1 MIPGRLRA
9 ARMHHRARISLG
21 SMSRARFGLR
31 AGVALLSFVILIGSG
46 LAWATYKNF
55 TNNVPHGAPLPA
67 SASDPDGKD
76 QNILLVGN
84 DSRAGASK
92 AELAA
97 LHTGFIEG
105 TVNTDTMMLLH
116 VPADG
121 RRPTLVSFPRDS
133 WVEIPG
139 YGKSKLNAAYGDA
152 YTSARNAHQSEQQA
166 QSAGLLLVA
175 KTISQLTG
183 LHIDHYVQV
192 NLLGF
197 YRISNAIGGVT
208 VCLNAA
214 QNAQTDSDGTRTGF
228 TGINL
233 PKGVSVIKGVQA
245 LAFVRQRHG
254 LPGGDLDRVRRQQ
267 YFLASAFHKVT
278 SAGVLLN
285 PFKLH
290 DLLDAVG
297 KSLLTDPSLDLLKLA
312 RQFDSI
318 AGGGIRTETIPNN
331 GPQLIYPDGVETSIV
346 QVDTA
351 AMPGFVRRL
360 AGQPAD
366 PALAAAKAAAPS
378 SVAVDVLNGTDE
390 TGWAKANSDRLK
402 ALHFKVQTVDSTEN
416 SAQTSQI
423 LYPKGG
429 QASAKALAKVVPGAE
444 LVLSNQVKRATVV
457 LGLDGKQVSGAQHPG
472 AAKAN
477 GAATGT
483 APGKTTSKT
492 TSKTA
497 KASTSA
503 PASPAGT
510 DGLGCIN

>member
-1 MIPGRLRA
+1 
-9 ARMHHRARISLG
+9 
-21 SMSRARFGLR
+21 MSRAQLGLR
-31 AGVALLSFVILIGSG
+31 AGVALLSFAILIGSG
-46 LAWATYKNF
+46 VAWATYRNF
-55 TNNVPHGAPLPA
+55 TNNVPHGAALPA
-67 SASDPDGKD
+67 SAGDPDGKD
-76 QNILLVGN
+76 QNVLLVGN

-133 WVEIPG
+133 WVDIPG

-152 YTSARNAHQSEQQA
+152 YIAARNAHKSEVQA
-166 QSAGLLLVA
+166 ESAGLLLVA
-175 KTISQLTG
+175 KTISGLTG

-197 YRISNAIGGVT
+197 YRISNAIGGVP

-290 DLLDAVG
+290 DLLGAVG

-312 RQFDSI
+312 QQFDSI
-318 AGGGIRTETIPNN
+318 ASGGIRTQTVPNN
-331 GPQLIYPDGVETSIV
+331 GPQLIYPDGVETSVVEI
-346 QVDTA
+346 DTA
-351 AMPGFVRRL
+351 AMPGFVRQL
-360 AGQPAD
+360 GGKPAD
-366 PALAAAKAAAPS
+366 PGLAAAKATAPS
-378 SVAVDVLNGTDE
+378 SVAVDVLNGTNE
-390 TGWAKANSDRLK
+390 AGWAKANADRLR
-402 ALHFKVQTVDSTEN
+402 ALGFKVQTVDSTQN

-429 QASAKALAKVVPGAE
+429 QASAKALGKVVPGAE
-444 LVLSNQVKRATVV
+444 LVLSNQVKKATVI
-457 LGLDGKQVSGAQHPG
+457 LGVDGKKVSGATHPSG
-472 AAKAN
+472 SLSSAANAKA
-477 GAATGT
+477 
-483 APGKTTSKT
+483 TTK
-492 TSKTA
+492 A

-503 PASPAGT
+503 SPAGVN
-510 DGLGCIN
+510 GLGCIN